1 MTSIEAITKIGE
13 LLTRLVKI
21 AKDRETSLLV
31 QQIQEHQLL
40 VHKELLELRAENAKL
55 KSQLE
60 DKYPKAI
67 FESCPFCH
75 KPSLRLIETKG
86 SPNPHFASM
95 GFKQAYYKCDSC
107 GQAYDKEVEQ

>member
-13 LLTRLVKI
+13 LLTRLVKLS
-21 AKDRETSLLV
+21 KDRETSLLI

-40 VHKELLELRAENAKL
+40 VHKELLELRAENAKF
-55 KSQLE
+55 KAQLQ
-60 DKYPKAI
+60 DKYPKAKLDP
-67 FESCPFCH
+67 CPFCH
-75 KPSLRLIETKG
+75 EPALRLIEIKG

-107 GQAYDKEVEQ
+107 GQTYDKEVKQ